1 MASLEE
7 NSAWESSIYQLEET
21 DRAQAG
27 AGGVLNIQARQ
38 LANRTRFLRSKLAS
52 LEAECTELGLS
63 IDTFRQN
70 LGSDEGDPIVAPEK
84 VRAALGGTVS
94 EAIRY
99 VSVDGFEPDLTGTTD
114 STLSV
119 LKAAA
124 IAKTLTDSAYVT
136 GDTKYYVVR
145 YGFGIYMQGDVPM
158 YSGIHYDGQGAGTL
172 IKPLPGAQYC
182 FTTTGTKPYSSTDLK
197 RMFYASITNMH
208 IGCSY
213 YETLFDIPAGVG
225 GINIEYASY
234 IRIENVDIR
243 RLNGVGLNLSEVW
256 DSDFNAIRMTYVG
269 NKSDV
274 SNPVPA
280 LRMSM
285 GGGNDGCNAVRFYG
299 LHIEACPK
307 AMALDIGCRH
317 VFFNNPKI
325 EDAVASVSS
334 TITGAG
340 GVVFNAAE
348 LTWASNT
355 SPMFLINRTASFES
369 YGVTFNS
376 PVCLSGGS
384 SRRGWY
390 FNHTSNSGAM
400 SIVNPICKN
409 IKTLIT
415 GVNYTLDG
423 GTSYA
428 CGPQFINGAGSV
440 IVRNHVASA
449 IQSTSTDGPAATDG
463 TDDYVI
469 MSGSGN
475 IIENMSFN
483 AYGSTSDG
491 LAFVNILGASGDIR
505 FSGCQYSGARQ
516 YGARGTLASYKIV
529 NNSVIGGG
537 TIGTV
542 YSGRD
547 PKYTLANPS
556 PSGLGFGGFKS
567 ANAAISAGS
576 SGSMSVISGATLL
589 LIRGTSPLASAKV
602 FVDKNFTTIALE
614 QSLGGVFATG
624 TGTAGDGKVY
634 ISKSGENLILT
645 NYTTTPAMFYVTA
658 LSAFM

>member
-1 MASLEE
+1 M
-7 NSAWESSIYQLEET
+7 
-21 DRAQAG
+21 
-27 AGGVLNIQARQ
+27 
-38 LANRTRFLRSKLAS
+38 
-52 LEAECTELGLS
+52 
-63 IDTFRQN
+63 
-70 LGSDEGDPIVAPEK
+70 GSGEGDPIVAPEK

-99 VSVDGFEPDLTGTTD
+99 VSVDGFEPDLTGATD
-114 STLSV
+114 STLAV

-158 YSGIHYDGQGAGTL
+158 YSGIRYDGQGAGTL

-182 FTTTGTKPYSSTDLK
+182 FTTTGTKPYGSTDLK
-197 RMFYASITNMH
+197 RMLYASITNMH

-234 IRIENVDIR
+234 IRIENVELR
-243 RLNGVGLNLSEVW
+243 RLSGVGLNLSEVW
-256 DSDFNAIRMTYVG
+256 DSDFNSIRMTYVG
-269 NKSDV
+269 NKSDL

-280 LRMSM
+280 LHMSM
-285 GGGNDGCNAVRFYG
+285 GDGNDGCNAVRFYG
-299 LHIEACPK
+299 LHIEACTK

-348 LTWASNT
+348 LTWGSNT

-428 CGPQFINGAGSV
+428 CGPQFIKGNGSV
-440 IVRNHVASA
+440 ILRNHVASA
-449 IQSTSTDGPAATDG
+449 IQSTSTAGPAATDG

-483 AYGSTSDG
+483 ARGSISDG
-491 LAFVNILGASGDIR
+491 LAFVNILEAAPDIR
-505 FSGCQYSGARQ
+505 LSGCQYSGTRQ
-516 YGARGTLASYKIV
+516 YGARGIRQSWKII
-529 NNSVIGGG
+529 NNSVLSGA
-537 TIGTV
+537 TIGV
-542 YSGRD
+542 IYSGGS
-547 PKYTLANPS
+547 PKYGLVNPDV
-556 PSGLGFGGFKS
+556 SGLGVGGFKS
-567 ANAAISAGS
+567 ANVTISAGAA
-576 SGSMSVISGATLL
+576 GSLDIISGATTL
-589 LIRGTSPLASAKV
+589 LIKTSSSLGFLAAKI
-602 FVDKNFTTIALE
+602 FVDANFPTVVLE
-614 QSLGGVFATG
+614 SNLGSIFATG
-624 TGTAGDGKVY
+624 SGSPGDNKIY
-634 ISKSGENLILT
+634 ISKSGSNLILT
-645 NYTTTPAMFYVTA
+645 NNTGHSGIFYVTA
-658 LSAFM
+658 LSAVI